1 MSRIIYDFTC
11 ESFAVTGASS
21 GIGRQTALDLAD
33 SGACVLA
40 IARNTERLASLK
52 TESPEHIFTASLDVC
67 NSDSLEGAIAAFTE
81 SHGKLSGG
89 VHAAGI
95 SAVTPFRSYD
105 TDTAHSIMNTSFWA
119 GIEFLRLI
127 TKAKY
132 GKPGT
137 STVLFSSC
145 YSISPAKGMFAYAAA
160 KSAVNTAVKSA
171 AKEICSKNHRVN
183 SIIPGW
189 IDTPMTGQFEAGNE
203 INSVLSRHLLGTGK
217 PEYISK
223 TVLFL
228 LSEASCWI
236 TGSNIVVDGGF
247 SA

>member
-1 MSRIIYDFTC
+1 MSRIIYDFTG
-11 ESFAVTGASS
+11 ESFVITGASS

-33 SGACVLA
+33 SGAYVLS
-40 IARNTERLASLK
+40 IGRNTERLEALRND
-52 TESPEHIFTASLDVC
+52 SPEHIFTASLDVC
-67 NSDSLEGAIAAFTE
+67 DSDSLEGAIAAFVE
-81 SHGKLSGG
+81 AHGKLSGG

-95 SAVTPFRSYD
+95 SAITPLRAYD
-105 TDTAHSIMNTSFWA
+105 KDTAQAIMNTSFWA
-119 GIEFLRLI
+119 GMELLRLI

-132 GKPGT
+132 SKPGT

-145 YSISPAKGMFAYAAA
+145 YSISPAKGMFAYAAT
-160 KSAVNTAVKSA
+160 KSAVNSAVKCA
-171 AKEICSKNHRVN
+171 AKEICAKNHRVN

-189 IDTPMTGQFEAGNE
+189 IDTPMTGQFEVSGDVNA
-203 INSVLSRHLLGTGK
+203 VLSKHLLGPGR

-223 TVLFL
+223 AVLFL
-228 LSEASCWI
+228 LSDASSWI